1 MTLKEILLSVFFL
14 FLSLCVQGQIID
26 DNPEIQTLNDTSQT
40 KLSQRRSKEELDS
53 IIKARLS
60 SDSKPESIQKTNTKT
75 NTKLSHSPTKAT
87 LYSLLPGLGQ
97 VYNKQAWKVP
107 IIYAAEGA
115 VLYFAI
121 TNYKGAQKFKKEYT
135 LRANGI
141 EEGKNPDYV
150 NYPDQSIYNLY
161 YAYQKN
167 FELSI
172 MGGALVY
179 IFNIVDAMV
188 YGHLFDYDISPN
200 LSLNLS
206 PYCLPSI
213 YSSPTFGLSMR
224 FNIK

>member
-1 MTLKEILLSVFFL
+1 MTLKEILLSFFFL
-14 FLSLCVQGQIID
+14 FLSLCVQGQITNDSI
-26 DNPEIQTLNDTSQT
+26 EIQPLKDTSQT
-40 KLSQRRSKEELDS
+40 ENLQKHSKAQLDS
-53 IIKARLS
+53 IIKSRLS
-60 SDSKPESIQKTNTKT
+60 ENTVVPKTEKAKTDNISKTK
-75 NTKLSHSPTKAT
+75 HSPTKAT

-97 VYNKQAWKVP
+97 IYNKQAWKVP
-107 IIYAAEGA
+107 IIYGAEG
-115 VLYFAI
+115 VVMYFAV
-121 TNYKGAQKFKKEYT
+121 TNYKGAQKFKKEYK

-141 EEGKNPDYV
+141 EEGRNPDYA

-200 LSLNLS
+200 LSLNLT

-213 YSSPTFGLSMR
+213 YSTPTFGLSMR

>member
-1 MTLKEILLSVFFL
+1 MTLKEILLLFSFL
-14 FLSLCVQGQIID
+14 FLSLCVKGQILSDSIEV
-26 DNPEIQTLNDTSQT
+26 NTIKDTSQSSD
-40 KLSQRRSKEELDS
+40 SQKELRAKLDS
-53 IIKARLS
+53 IIKSIPQEQS
-60 SDSKPESIQKTNTKT
+60 SVKNKEKGKTDNNTKT
-75 NTKLSHSPTKAT
+75 PHSPTKAT

-97 VYNKQAWKVP
+97 IYNKQVWKVP

-115 VLYFAI
+115 VMYFAI
-121 TNYKGAQKFKKEYT
+121 TNYKGAQKFKTEYK

-141 EEGKNPDYV
+141 EEGRNPDYA

-200 LSLNLS
+200 LSLNLT

-213 YSSPTFGLSMR
+213 YSTPTFGLSMR
-224 FNIK
+224 FKLK

>member
-1 MTLKEILLSVFFL
+1 MTLKEVLLSIFLL
-14 FLSLCVQGQIID
+14 FLSLCVQGQIENDSI
-26 DNPEIQTLNDTSQT
+26 EIKPIKDTIQT
-40 KLSQRRSKEELDS
+40 KLSPKYTKVELDS
-53 IIKARLS
+53 IMQAKLS
-60 SDSKPESIQKTNTKT
+60 IKPETSPIQKDLKIN
-75 NTKLSHSPTKAT
+75 NLKLYHSPTRAT

-97 VYNKQAWKVP
+97 IYNKQAWKVP

-115 VLYFAI
+115 VAYFAI
-121 TNYKGAQKFKKEYT
+121 TNYKGAQKFKTEYK

-141 EEGKNPDYV
+141 EEGRNPDYE
-150 NYPDQSIYNLY
+150 NYPDQSILNIY

-179 IFNIVDAMV
+179 VFNLVDAMV
-188 YGHLFDYDISPN
+188 YAHLFDYDISPN

-213 YSSPTFGLSMR
+213 YSSPTVGLSMR
-224 FNIK
+224 FNLK